1 MDNVNNKEFILAKL
15 DAMLISRKESSPEKS
30 YVASLYKKGNEYIN
44 GKVLEETNEL
54 IEAVNKKDKNH
65 IIHEAADLWF
75 HSLVSLSF
83 NGISSKDILAELNGR
98 FGLSGLEEKKLRNK

>member
-15 DAMLISRKESSPEKS
+15 DAMLTSRKESLPENS

-54 IEAVNKKDKNH
+54 IEAVNEKDKNH

-83 NGISSKDILAELNGR
+83 NGISSKDILAELNAR

>member
-1 MDNVNNKEFILAKL
+1 MTLSPSIQSDCSNSSQSAYRRQ
-15 DAMLISRKESSPEKS
+15 ISGTKKG
-30 YVASLYKKGNEYIN
+30 KKGNDYIN
-44 GKVLEETNEL
+44 RKVLEEANEL

-83 NGISSKDILAELNGR
+83 NGISSKDILAELNAR
-98 FGLSGLEEKKLRNK
+98 FGLSGLEEKKLRYKCI

>member
-15 DAMLISRKESSPEKS
+15 DAMLASRKESLPENS

-54 IEAVNKKDKNH
+54 IEAVNEKDKNH